1 MNQRTGRLFRA
12 ESRIDA
18 ALDQPGDGD
27 AREVG
32 RDQRQNTENEKSP
45 VPVNKEFDAVVI
57 AKNFSVLW
65 QAARYAVSSFE
76 FLVSSSRPET

>member
-1 MNQRTGRLFRA
+1 VNQRTSRLFRA

-32 RDQRQNTENEKSP
+32 RDQRQDTEDEKPP
-45 VPVNKEFDAVVI
+45 VPVNEEFDAVVI
-57 AKNFSVLW
+57 TKNFSVLW
-65 QAARYAVSSFE
+65 QAAE
-76 FLVSSSRPET
+76 KGP